1 MKWGKEISGLHFT
14 KVSVLLRHFP
24 VFTNIILFLFNG
36 PLWNST
42 VTVYAYNTVV
52 I

>member
-14 KVSVLLRHFP
+14 KISVLLRHFP
-24 VFTNIILFLFNG
+24 VFTNIILLLFNG
-36 PLWNST
+36 PLWYST
-42 VTVYAYNTVV
+42 VSGYAYNTVV